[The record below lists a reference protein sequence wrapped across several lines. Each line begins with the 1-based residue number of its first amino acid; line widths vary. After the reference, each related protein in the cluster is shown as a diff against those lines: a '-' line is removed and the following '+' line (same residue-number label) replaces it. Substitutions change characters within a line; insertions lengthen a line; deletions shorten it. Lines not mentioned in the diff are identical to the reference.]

1 MKNILRRQSVP
12 LDLPPTP
19 DTGLTETEA
28 KRRAELGYDN
38 RCEEDPGKSVW
49 QILAENFFSLFNLL
63 NFALAFCLLLVGSYR
78 NMMFLGVVF
87 SNTFIGTFQELR
99 ARKTLRRL
107 KLLNAPTACV
117 LRDGKERSCRSEELV
132 QGDLVIAR
140 AGDQVLA
147 DGEMISGGGTVN
159 ESLLTGESDPISKK
173 PGDELFSG
181 SYLMEGRIVYRLTR
195 VGEASYASRLV
206 KQAKA
211 IKPPKSVLMTDLN
224 KLVRLVSILLCPL
237 GLLLFLKQYFLTHA
251 PLETAIPT
259 TVAAMIGMIPE
270 GLILLTSVALA
281 VGVVRLGK
289 KGTLVQELYG
299 IETLARVDTLCLDKT
314 GTLTKGEM
322 EVQELIPLTGDAE
335 SLRADLGRFLSAF
348 DDPTPTMRA
357 LRAFVPA
364 VSAEVTAT
372 LLCPRYSGTGAD
384 SAANRSGGPAGTAR
398 YGACGRQGHNR
409 RRKAAGA
416 LGAAGAV
423 LSFRRAAGQ
432 RDRNAELFPPSGRDA
447 EGHQRRRSP
456 HGGEHCPPGRYARLG
471 KFCRCNDADG
481 RCGLGRGGGALH
493 DLRPRDPRAEA
504 QAGRGSEGRRT

>member
-1 MKNILRRQSVP
+1 M
-12 LDLPPTP
+12 
-19 DTGLTETEA
+19 A
-28 KRRAELGYDN
+28 KSAPAAAKSWCRAIWSS
-38 RCEEDPGKSVW
+38 P
-49 QILAENFFSLFNLL
+49 
-63 NFALAFCLLLVGSYR
+63 
-78 NMMFLGVVF
+78 
-87 SNTFIGTFQELR
+87 
-99 ARKTLRRL
+99 
-107 KLLNAPTACV
+107 
-117 LRDGKERSCRSEELV
+117 
-132 QGDLVIAR
+132 R

-159 ESLLTGESDPISKK
+159 ESLLTGESDPIRKK

-181 SYLMEGRIVYRLTR
+181 SYLMEGRIVYHLTR

-206 KQAKA
+206 KEAKA

-335 SLRADLGRFLSAF
+335 SLRADLGRFISTF

-357 LRAFVPA
+357 LRAFVPT

-372 LLCPRYSGTGAD
+372 LPFSSARKKSAVSFADGRTLVMGAPSFVLD
-384 SAANRSGGPAGTAR
+384 AAALAR
-398 YGACGRQGHNR
+398 IQPQIEAAARQGLR
-409 RRKAAGA
+409 VMVLAAGKGVIDGEKLPGA

-456 HGGEHCPPGRYARLG
+456 HGGEHCPPGGHARLG
-471 KFCRCNDADG
+471 KFCRCNNADG
-481 RCGLGRGGGALH
+481 RCGLGRSGGALH

-504 QAGRGSEGRRT
+504 

>member
-1 MKNILRRQSVP
+1 M
-12 LDLPPTP
+12 
-19 DTGLTETEA
+19 
-28 KRRAELGYDN
+28 
-38 RCEEDPGKSVW
+38 
-49 QILAENFFSLFNLL
+49 
-63 NFALAFCLLLVGSYR
+63 
-78 NMMFLGVVF
+78 
-87 SNTFIGTFQELR
+87 
-99 ARKTLRRL
+99 
-107 KLLNAPTACV
+107 
-117 LRDGKERSCRSEELV
+117 
-132 QGDLVIAR
+132 
-140 AGDQVLA
+140 LA

-181 SYLMEGRIVYRLTR
+181 SYLMEGRIVYHLTR

-206 KQAKA
+206 KEAKA

-322 EVQELIPLTGDAE
+322 EVQELIPLTEDAE
-335 SLRADLGRFLSAF
+335 SLRTDLGRFISAF

-372 LLCPRYSGTGAD
+372 LPFS
-384 SAANRSGGPAGTAR
+384 SA
-398 YGACGRQGHNR
+398 
-409 RRKAAGA
+409 RKKS
-416 LGAAGAV
+416 AV
-423 LSFRRAAGQ
+423 SF
-432 RDRNAELFPPSGRDA
+432 
-447 EGHQRRRSP
+447 
-456 HGGEHCPPGRYARLG
+456 
-471 KFCRCNDADG
+471 ADG
-481 RCGLGRGGGALH
+481 RTLVMGAPSFVLDAPALARIQPQIEAAARQGLRVMVLAAGKGIIDGEKLPEPLEPLGLCVFPTCCG
-493 DLRPRDPRAEA
+493 
-504 QAGRGSEGRRT
+504 TT